1 MYKKLKDELTLENIT
16 MLERMKSMGIN
27 IWPGTDRTVE
37 DFMLE
42 VDKVSQQN
50 LYEKFRG
57 ESGKNND
64 KNDIK
69 SYYFITV
76 NLEQGNKEQMKEL
89 YEKMQEAL
97 HRYKWLRKSIYNIE
111 YYTQK
116 GQHAHSHIY
125 CDTNKRKD
133 TIIWLLSKFFNIKK
147 NYLDVKRYYG
157 NPINHIN
164 YIKGIKKDDSKD
176 EYMKKDKELRDE
188 YNIPD
193 YIDNINNYQDTGGNE
208 LIGTEG
214 PGSAVKQAI

>member
-42 VDKVSQQN
+42 VEKVSHKN

-57 ESGKNND
+57 QNEKLINKKD
-64 KNDIK
+64 LD

-76 NLEQGNKEQMKEL
+76 NLGEKKEQVKEL
-89 YEKMQEAL
+89 YDKMQEAC
-97 HRYKWLRKSIYNIE
+97 HRYKWLRDSVYNIE
-111 YYTQK
+111 YYTK
-116 GQHAHSHIY
+116 SGNHAHSHIY
-125 CDTNKRKD
+125 VNTNKRKD
-133 TIIWLLSKFFNIKK
+133 TIITLLAKYFKIKN

-164 YIKGIKKDDSKD
+164 YIKGIKKDVDKD
-176 EYMKKDKELRDE
+176 EYIKKDNKLRDE
-188 YNIPD
+188 YNIPA
-193 YIDNINNYQDTGGNE
+193 YIDNRGESEHLVTEE
-208 LIGTEG
+208 LKVI
-214 PGSAVKQAI
+214 AD